1 MEILKREITTKKEW
15 KKVLLMALK
24 IAVGSSAAI
33 YVAQFL
39 GLQNAA
45 SAGTIAMLT
54 LVTTK
59 WETVRLS
66 LYRIITYVIA
76 AVLAGVTFH
85 LLDSQWISYGIYIFL
100 LIAVSYAFGWK
111 ATVSVNAVIGTH
123 FLIHRDFGA
132 AFVWNEFLLVLIGI
146 TAALILNLFYDYRS
160 LRNDLVRS
168 MRRTEDQL
176 QMILGELAA
185 YLSDKEMQ
193 RDVWADIRD
202 LEAALQDYIRDACE
216 YQDNTFHSHPGYYI
230 DYFEMRMKQLNILHN
245 LHYEVKKIR
254 KIPAQAKIVAEFI
267 LYLTDYVVER
277 NSPEEQIG
285 RLEQIFREMR
295 EEPLPVTRDEFE
307 NRAVL
312 YHILMDLEEFLIVKK
327 RFVIGLN
334 ETQRYLY
341 WNRKEAGKDNGRE
354 KER

>member
-1 MEILKREITTKKEW
+1 MDREIKTKKEW
-15 KKVLLMALK
+15 KKVLLMAIK
-24 IAVGSSAAI
+24 IAVGSSASI
-33 YVAQFL
+33 YAAQLL
-39 GLQNAA
+39 GLQNEA
-45 SAGTIAMLT
+45 SAGTIALLT

-59 WETVRLS
+59 WETVWLS
-66 LYRIITYVIA
+66 LYRIITFAIA
-76 AVLAGVTFH
+76 AVLAGIIF
-85 LLDSQWISYGIYIFL
+85 LLFDSEWIAYGIYIFL
-100 LIAVSYAFGWK
+100 LIGISYAFGWK

-123 FLIHRDFGA
+123 FLIQRDFGA
-132 AFVWNEFLLVLIGI
+132 AFIWNEFLLVMIGI

-160 LRNDLVRS
+160 LKNDLIRS
-168 MRRTEDQL
+168 MRSTEERL

-193 RDVWADIRD
+193 RDVWADIRE
-202 LEAALQDYIRDACE
+202 LEAALQGYIRDACE

-254 KIPAQAKIVAEFI
+254 KIPAQAKIVAEYI
-267 LYLTDYVVER
+267 LYLTDYVVEL
-277 NSPEEQIG
+277 NSPEEQIS
-285 RLEQIFREMR
+285 RLAQIFQEMK
-295 EEPLPVTRDEFE
+295 EEPLPVTREEFE

-341 WNRKEAGKDNGRE
+341 WNKNDTE
-354 KER
+354 KERRNS